1 MQTQSQPMTAG
12 NMPGG
17 GAAKSMSAYAGNW
30 ETGQLQEEKNWI
42 NQKWKPAKA
51 SPKKP
56 VHELY
61 TKAKADEKGS
71 VDQSKVASLV
81 AKSNRPAKLKRTSN
95 NKLDKEAKKL
105 LIAQRKEA
113 AKKFAERSAEMKKE
127 LICKKNALKR
137 QVKREKV
144 LKKKQDLD
152 KIEPSFP
159 NISSMIYS
167 VGPQPKYKAISSKF
181 RQYRKFAKMQLKA
194 KTVQSWEH
202 TPTLGKAHT
211 VTKSEGISYLY
222 KVGTP
227 VSSK

>member
-1 MQTQSQPMTAG
+1 MTA
-12 NMPGG
+12 
-17 GAAKSMSAYAGNW
+17 
-30 ETGQLQEEKNWI
+30 I

-71 VDQSKVASLV
+71 VDQSKVASLA
-81 AKSNRPAKLKRTSN
+81 AKSNRPAKLKRTSA

-152 KIEPSFP
+152 KTEPSFP

-167 VGPQPKYKAISSKF
+167 VGPQPKYKAISNKF
-181 RQYRKFAKMQLKA
+181 RQYRKFAKMQLK
-194 KTVQSWEH
+194 H
-202 TPTLGKAHT
+202 TN
-211 VTKSEGISYLY
+211 TKSEGISYLY

-227 VSSK
+227 VSAK